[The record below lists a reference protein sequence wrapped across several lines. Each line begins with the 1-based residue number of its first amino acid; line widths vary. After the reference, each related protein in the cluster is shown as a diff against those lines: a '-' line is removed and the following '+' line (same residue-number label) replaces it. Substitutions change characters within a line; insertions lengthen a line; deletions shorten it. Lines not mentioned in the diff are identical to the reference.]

1 MKRCLALALAL
12 VLILAAAWIPTS
24 EMGTKVE
31 AATFTD
37 MNQSQITSAMGLGW
51 NLGNQL
57 EANSNGTPSE
67 TAWGN
72 PTITSSIFTAVKAAG
87 FSTVR
92 IPVSWLSYI
101 GSGSSYTVNSAWMAR
116 VKEVVDMAIAAD
128 LYVVINVHGDGYST
142 VTGGWLLPGA
152 SDQTAIVAKFKSLW
166 TQIATTFKNYD
177 HHLIFEGMNE
187 IGADANYDWE
197 TVYSYYTNINTY
209 NQTFVDA
216 VRATGGNNQK
226 RWLIVTGWNTNIDY
240 TVSEWQNFVLPTDSY
255 NSSPR
260 IMVSVH
266 YYSPW
271 EFCGN
276 ESYDVTGWGSSAS
289 STAGWGNEDY
299 MVEQLSGM
307 YNKFVS
313 AGYPVFIGEFG
324 CIDKGNTSMRV
335 YWAKTFVTYAKQ
347 YGCIPVWWDNGY
359 NGTYGFGLFDRST
372 GSQTQSSI
380 ISAMVTAMGGS
391 SSTTTTTTTTKATT
405 TTTTASSSGTG
416 NLDGYYYI
424 KSKYSQLYLNTEN
437 DSSSNGAAIV
447 HENGDGAMAQRFR
460 LVSTGTSGV
469 YYIYTGASNYTKAI
483 DISGKSTADG
493 ASAIQYTY
501 NGNSNQQFKLVKVG
515 NCYAILTGVSGYA
528 SCLDVYGWSTTAG
541 DPIKQWS
548 YWGGDCQLYYLESCS
563 AGNTSA
569 TTTTTTAKA
578 ASSNTSSKSWVFS
591 DSGFS
596 SLGTVSS
603 DTTVNNLTLKA
614 TSAKTMKVNSGSVT
628 VNGTTYSK
636 YLALGGAGSTSYRA
650 MKCTVSGTTTVK
662 VVAKS
667 SGSATRTLVVKDSSG
682 NTLASFSCTSTAQEL
697 SATINYTGD
706 IYIYSTN
713 SGINVWKLSLN

>member
-1 MKRCLALALAL
+1 MKRCLALVLSL
-12 VLILAAAWIPTS
+12 VLILAAAWMPASNI
-24 EMGTKVE
+24 GTKVE
-31 AATFTD
+31 AASFTD
-37 MNQSQITSAMGLGW
+37 MNQSAITSAMGLGW

-72 PTITSSIFTAVKAAG
+72 PTITSSIFTAVKNAG

-101 GSGSSYTVNSAWMAR
+101 GSGSSYTVDSSWMAR
-116 VKEVVDMAIAAD
+116 VKEVVDMAIDAG

-152 SDQTAIVAKFKSLW
+152 SDQTTIVAKFKALW
-166 TQIATTFKNYD
+166 TQIATTFKDYD

-271 EFCGN
+271 EFCGD

-299 MVEQLSGM
+299 MVEQLSAM

-324 CIDKGNTSMRV
+324 CIDKGNTDMRV

-359 NGTYGFGLFDRST
+359 NGTYGFGLFDRSSAT
-372 GSQTQSSI
+372 QTQSSI
-380 ISAMVTAMGGS
+380 ISAMVSAIGGSSS
-391 SSTTTTTTTTKATT
+391 SSTTTTTTTTTTQATT
-405 TTTTASSSGTG
+405 TTTTAASSSSGTSG
-416 NLDGYYYI
+416 LDGYYYI
-424 KSKYSQLYLNTEN
+424 KAKSSQLYLNTSG
-437 DSSSNGAAIV
+437 DSSANSAAIV
-447 HENGDGAMAQRFR
+447 HETGDGAMAQRFK

-469 YYIYTGASNYTKAI
+469 YYIYTGASDYTKVI
-483 DISGKSTADG
+483 DISGKSSADG
-493 ASAIQYTY
+493 ASVIQYTY
-501 NGNSNQQFKLVKVG
+501 NGNTNQQFKLVKVG
-515 NCYAILTGVSGYA
+515 NYYAILTGVSGYA

-541 DPIKQWS
+541 DPIKQWT
-548 YWGGDCQLYYLESCS
+548 YWGGDCQLYTLESCS
-563 AGNTSA
+563 SGSSSGTTTTTTTTTTKAA
-569 TTTTTTAKA
+569 TTTTTTTTQAATTTTTASSSSSSDNYVVTIKTSGSGSSLTHITINGYHLAINGGSGTYWENAA
-578 ASSNTSSKSWVFS
+578 AS
-591 DSGFS
+591 
-596 SLGTVSS
+596 
-603 DTTVNNLTLKA
+603 
-614 TSAKTMKVNSGSVT
+614 
-628 VNGTTYSK
+628 NGTTFYIPKSQSWGTTVDFK
-636 YLALGGAGSTSYRA
+636 TSEWGSVVASW
-650 MKCTVSGTTTVK
+650 SGTVTSDITLTFNG
-662 VVAKS
+662 S
-667 SGSATRTLVVKDSSG
+667 SVTQS
-682 NTLASFSCTSTAQEL
+682 
-697 SATINYTGD
+697 
-706 IYIYSTN
+706 
-713 SGINVWKLSLN
+713 